1 MTRITNFNQHLRVT
15 SYLLRASEEQAKTQ
29 QQIASGKKVT
39 SFADLSGD
47 TGVLL
52 SAKRVEANLEQY
64 SRTANEVLNRLN
76 VQDIQMRELE
86 NAAGDLRQAVN
97 QAIATGSGLNF
108 MEELEGIFGRV
119 VGVLNSSVDGKYVY
133 AGTRTNVA
141 PVNVSDLAGLAALGS
156 VDDAFENND
165 LKRSVA
171 IDDGEMVE
179 FGFLAKDLAR
189 DIFQEIKDLKA
200 YNDAVATGPL
210 SGDIGGTKSTYL
222 EGRIAGIIKINQ
234 DITSQVAMNGRLI
247 NVVDS
252 SIIRNADEDVFV
264 KEFIGSIEDVDLAE
278 AVSRLNLNQ
287 VQTEA
292 TARMVSQL
300 TRLSLLDF
308 L

>member
-1 MTRITNFNQHLRVT
+1 MTRITNFNQHIAMT
-15 SYLLRASEEQAKTQ
+15 SHLLRASEEQAKTQ
-29 QQIASGKKVT
+29 EQIASGKKVN
-39 SFADLSGD
+39 SFADVSGD

-64 SRTANEVLNRLN
+64 NRTANEVLNRLN

-108 MEELEGIFGRV
+108 MEEIEGIFGRV
-119 VGVLNSSVDGKYVY
+119 VSVVNSSIDGKYVY
-133 AGTRTNVA
+133 AGTRTDVA
-141 PVNVSDLAGLAALGS
+141 PVNISNLTQLAGLAS

-171 IDDGEMVE
+171 IDDGEVVE

-200 YNDAVATGPL
+200 YHDSGVTGPL
-210 SGDIGGTKSTYL
+210 SGNITGAKSTYL
-222 EGRIAGIIKINQ
+222 EGRVAGIIQINQ

-247 NVVDS
+247 NVVQN
-252 SIIRNADEDVFV
+252 SIIRHEDEDVFV